1 MIGRIALACLDM
13 AGTTVRD
20 DGAVEAAFDAALA
33 SVGIGE
39 GSPRLA
45 EARLLVRDTMGWS
58 KADVFAALLEPA
70 EAQRATAAF
79 AAAYEGLVAQRRR
92 HGGPRRAR
100 GASGPARPG
109 RAVCLSTGFA
119 PSTRDALLD
128 ALGWRGEV
136 DLALSP
142 ADVGRGRPAPDLVLG
157 AMERLGVGDP
167 GAVAVA
173 GDTVSDLE
181 AGTAAGAAAVIG
193 VLTGAHDRATL
204 AAAPHTAII
213 EDITG
218 FIAEIERS

>member
-70 EAQRATAAF
+70 EAERATAAF
-79 AAAYEGLVAQRRR
+79 ASAYEGLVAR
-92 HGGPRRAR
+92 GGATEVPGALDVLRALRAR
-100 GASGPARPG
+100 GVL
-109 RAVCLSTGFA
+109 VCLSTGFA

-167 GAVAVA
+167 DAVAVA

-193 VLTGAHDRATL
+193 VLSGAHDRTTL
-204 AAAPHTAII
+204 AGAPHTAII
-213 EDITG
+213 GDITG
-218 FIAEIERS
+218 FIAEIEPS